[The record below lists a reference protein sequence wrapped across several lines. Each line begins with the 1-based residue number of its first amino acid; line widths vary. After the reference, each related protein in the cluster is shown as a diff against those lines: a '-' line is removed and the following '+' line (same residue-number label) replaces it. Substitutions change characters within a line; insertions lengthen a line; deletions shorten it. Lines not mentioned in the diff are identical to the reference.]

1 MSNGDFYP
9 TDTDEGGATP
19 TPDLP
24 DLDFWIIL
32 SIVFFLLLILGMGLI
47 GMYFSSHP
55 TPLTLPAG
63 ACVAPLCM

>member
-9 TDTDEGGATP
+9 TDPEERGT

-32 SIVFFLLLILGMGLI
+32 SVTFFLLFVLGMVLI